1 MPKASDLKKGGAV
14 EIDSKRLILKDF
26 SINNP
31 TARGAATLYKM
42 RFTDIK
48 TGLKVE
54 KTFKGDDMVNAI
66 DLERRGCSYSYAE
79 GDNRIF
85 MDNEDYSQYFFSAE
99 SIADELLY
107 ITEDTQG
114 LQALVCEGEAIGIE
128 LPQSVDMAI
137 VETAPAIKGASATAR
152 TKPAHFAT
160 GLVIQVPEYIAPEER
175 VKIHTVD
182 KRFMSRAE
190 SS

>member
-1 MPKASDLKKGGAV
+1 MPKASELKKGAAV
-14 EIDSKRLILKDF
+14 EIDSKRLILKDL

-42 RFTDIK
+42 RFSDIE

-54 KTFKGDDMVNAI
+54 KTFKGDDMINAI
-66 DLERRGCSYSYAE
+66 ELERRGCCYSYAE
-79 GDNRIF
+79 GDSRVF
-85 MDNEDYSQYFFSAE
+85 MDNEDYSQYYFDSA

-114 LQALVCEGEAIGIE
+114 LLALVCEGEAIGIE
-128 LPQSVDMAI
+128 LPQSVDMTI
-137 VETAPAIKGASATAR
+137 VETAPAIKGASATSR

-160 GLVIQVPEYIAPEER
+160 GLIIQVPEYIASGEKI
-175 VKIHTVD
+175 KIHTGD

-190 SS
+190 SN